1 MFDTII
7 LNGIIIDGTKKSR
20 YHSDIG
26 IYNGN
31 IKAIGN
37 LNNSEAKNF
46 INAENLIVS
55 PGFIDIHSHSD
66 LSLLVDP
73 GGESKVHQGVTTEV
87 TGNCSLSPFPTG
99 KASPEILQKSIVGQI
114 LDSDINWKW
123 KTLDDW
129 AQNLESNGLSINI
142 APQVGQAAL
151 QIATGATKNQ
161 PATKEQIEEMK
172 FLLIETIEQGAF
184 SLSTGLSLAPSI
196 YSSTNEIIELCK
208 SISQFPDIFYATHA
222 REAPGNQFKMIE
234 EAIQIGQQANIPVQ
248 FSHIAIIDHRFYGSG
263 PKMIRLF
270 EKAFSGG
277 LDISYDIYPYT
288 AAGAGLNQAVP
299 TWAQSGTINEYLKR
313 IKNSKNRE
321 KIKSE
326 ITNGIGGLKQKWSNW
341 IISDIKNTN
350 NKNILGLSIEEIS
363 HQRNISPAETILQII
378 EEERG
383 AVPTTVHN
391 RLESDVKYFLSHELA
406 MIGSDGNAIS
416 PNGFYKN
423 SIPHPRFYGT
433 FPRILG
439 RYTKGNKKIL
449 SLENAIYKMSGFPAK
464 RLKMKK
470 RGTIKINNI
479 ADLVI
484 FNPETIIDQATFEN
498 PHQYSI
504 GIHHVLV
511 NGISVIKNGKHTNAI
526 PGKVLRRGKT

>member
-161 PATKEQIEEMK
+161 PATKKQIEEMK

-234 EAIQIGQQANIPVQ
+234 
-248 FSHIAIIDHRFYGSG
+248 
-263 PKMIRLF
+263 
-270 EKAFSGG
+270 
-277 LDISYDIYPYT
+277 
-288 AAGAGLNQAVP
+288 
-299 TWAQSGTINEYLKR
+299 
-313 IKNSKNRE
+313 
-321 KIKSE
+321 
-326 ITNGIGGLKQKWSNW
+326 
-341 IISDIKNTN
+341 
-350 NKNILGLSIEEIS
+350 
-363 HQRNISPAETILQII
+363 
-378 EEERG
+378 
-383 AVPTTVHN
+383 
-391 RLESDVKYFLSHELA
+391 
-406 MIGSDGNAIS
+406 
-416 PNGFYKN
+416 
-423 SIPHPRFYGT
+423 
-433 FPRILG
+433 
-439 RYTKGNKKIL
+439 
-449 SLENAIYKMSGFPAK
+449 
-464 RLKMKK
+464 
-470 RGTIKINNI
+470 
-479 ADLVI
+479 
-484 FNPETIIDQATFEN
+484 
-498 PHQYSI
+498 
-504 GIHHVLV
+504 
-511 NGISVIKNGKHTNAI
+511 
-526 PGKVLRRGKT
+526 